1 VTLRL
6 SNDLTVKSVDTRVD
20 ANGNGKFGHS
30 EKGSQKVRN
39 EVETLISGIDKNY
52 ESKVKGSSEK
62 QKPSGVSNSKTG
74 DGKDGSGKP

>member
-1 VTLRL
+1 MTLRL
-6 SNDLTVKSVDTRVD
+6 SNDLTVKSVHTRVD

-62 QKPSGVSNSKTG
+62 QKPSGVSSSKTG
-74 DGKDGSGKP
+74 GAKRHYC